1 MHKPIYLDLQI
12 LEITKTLM
20 YKFCYNYIKPRYQDK
35 VNLSYIYTDSF
46 LVNLKTDDVYKDIE
60 NDVGNR
66 FEILNYENEWP
77 KTIGKNAKAIRLM
90 KNE

>member
-12 LEITKTLM
+12 LETTKTVM
-20 YKFCYNYIKPRYQDK
+20 YTFWYDYIKPRYQDK
-35 VNLSYIYTDSF
+35 VNLSYLYTDSF

-60 NDVGNR
+60 NDVGKR
-66 FEILNYENEWP
+66 SEISNYENEWP
-77 KTIGKNAKAIRLM
+77 KTIGENAKAIRLM